1 MLGFSYSSS
10 NKSKV
15 HLRPKKK
22 EEMRIARLGPI
33 NQEKP
38 AVIVSDTE
46 AVFID
51 DVISDFNRI
60 ELENSAISKVE
71 KIDLSSRPKVK
82 ISDFRI
88 GSPVARPTKVICVG
102 LNYAKHAVES
112 GMTAPAEPVIFMK
125 APDTVI
131 GANDDVVVPPNS
143 QKTDYEVELCIVIGN
158 NALYL
163 KSPEDAASHIL
174 GYTISQDISER
185 HWQIERSGQWVKGK
199 SFPTFNP
206 MGPWIVT
213 KDELAKNGLDPS
225 NLALSCTI
233 DGEVRQNSRTD
244 DLIFG
249 INHCVWYISQFM
261 ELKAGDVINT
271 GTPAGV
277 GMGFKPEK
285 YLKGGE
291 NIVTTIEGIGTIKN
305 KVVNYK

>member
-38 AVIVSDTE
+38 AVIVSDSE

-60 ELENSAISKVE
+60 ELENSAISKLE
-71 KIDLSSRPKVK
+71 KLDLSTRPKVK

-143 QKTDYEVELCIVIGN
+143 QKTDYEVELCVVIGK

-163 KSPEDAASHIL
+163 KSPEDAAAHIL

-261 ELKAGDVINT
+261 ELKAGDVVNT

>member
-38 AVIVSDTE
+38 AVIVSDSE

-71 KIDLSSRPKVK
+71 KLDLSTRPKVK

-143 QKTDYEVELCIVIGN
+143 QKTDYEVELCVVIGK

-163 KSPEDAASHIL
+163 KSPEDAAAHIL

-225 NLALSCTI
+225 DLALSCTI

>member
-1 MLGFSYSSS
+1 
-10 NKSKV
+10 
-15 HLRPKKK
+15 
-22 EEMRIARLGPI
+22 MRIARLGPT
-33 NQEKP
+33 NSEKP
-38 AVIVSDTE
+38 ALIINETE
-46 AVFID
+46 AVFVD
-51 DVISDFNRI
+51 DLISDFNRS
-60 ELENSAISKVE
+60 ELENSAISKLE
-71 KIDLSSRPKVK
+71 KLDLTDRKKVK
-82 ISDFRI
+82 IADFRI

-112 GMTAPAEPVIFMK
+112 GMTPPAEPVIFMK

-131 GANDDVVVPPNS
+131 GANDDVVIPPNS
-143 QKTDYEVELCIVIGN
+143 TKTDYEVELCVVIGK

-163 KSPEDAASHIL
+163 NSPQEAQSHIL

-199 SFPTFNP
+199 SFPSFNP

-213 KDELAKNGLDPS
+213 ADELAMNGLNAS
-225 NLALSCTI
+225 NLSLTCTI
-233 DGEVRQNSRTD
+233 DGEVRQNSRTN

-271 GTPAGV
+271 GTPEGV

-285 YLKGGE
+285 FLKGGE
-291 NIVTTIEGIGTIKN
+291 TIVTTIEGIGTIEN
-305 KVVNYK
+305 KVLKSN

>member
-60 ELENSAISKVE
+60 ELENSAISKLE
-71 KIDLSSRPKVK
+71 KLDLSSRPKVK

-112 GMTAPAEPVIFMK
+112 GMTPPPEPVIFMK

-143 QKTDYEVELCIVIGN
+143 QKTDYEVELCVVIGK

-163 KSPEDAASHIL
+163 KSPEDAAAHIL

-261 ELKAGDVINT
+261 ELKAGDVVNT

>member
-1 MLGFSYSSS
+1 VLGFSYSSS

-38 AVIVSDTE
+38 AVIVSDSE

-71 KIDLSSRPKVK
+71 KLDLSSRPKVK

-143 QKTDYEVELCIVIGN
+143 QKTDYEVELCVVIGK

-163 KSPEDAASHIL
+163 KSPEDAAAHIL

-271 GTPAGV
+271 GTPEGV
-277 GMGFKPEK
+277 GFGFRPEK